1 MNQYSLLPVDEMPL
15 SLAKV
20 TEKYKPKQDFRN
32 LYVNLQWVFRTT
44 DLHKSNVS
52 SLAVK
57 KSTLLDKAMPFCYL
71 PVSSIDLVHN
81 FSNNDLLIHS
91 ILKFFVLGVLADLQV
106 SPLKRLPNTT
116 EQKTQEKQ
124 S

>member
-1 MNQYSLLPVDEMPL
+1 
-15 SLAKV
+15 
-20 TEKYKPKQDFRN
+20 
-32 LYVNLQWVFRTT
+32 
-44 DLHKSNVS
+44 
-52 SLAVK
+52 
-57 KSTLLDKAMPFCYL
+57 MPFCYL